1 MMNTHKTP
9 IVVDR
14 DYRFPYSRGI
24 MTQSLLSV
32 GLGVTESYDAANE
45 ILRQLEARGAAEINK
60 KQLKKLA
67 SEVLSRGFGEQ
78 YAKRYADRRSATP
91 QILVMQKNTGLP
103 FSKGLLSQSLQA
115 SGMDPSASH
124 ELAQEIEGNLLR
136 SGRNR
141 ITRED
146 LRRITAEALRTKYDE
161 AFAERYLLW
170 RDLKAPPKPL
180 FILIGGGTGTGKS
193 TIATQLGYRLGITHV
208 LSTDTIRQMM
218 RTMFSSQLMPSL
230 HSSSYDAWKQFDT
243 PLPEDTD
250 PVLAAF
256 REQLLRVSVGIQ
268 AMLDRA
274 LEEHVSMIVD
284 GVHVVP
290 GFIKKGYFRAAYT
303 ALLIVTTEDEAA
315 HRNRFRTRSEEARD
329 RRAQKYVDNFQ
340 SIRKIQDFIVGC
352 ARQQNVP
359 IFDNVHL
366 DNTVLSIIHF
376 LTDFIKAANA
386 PERSREHA

>member
-1 MMNTHKTP
+1 MDIYKTP

-45 ILRQLEARGAAEINK
+45 ILRQLEARGAEEINK
-60 KQLKKLA
+60 KHLKKLA

-78 YAKRYADRRSATP
+78 YAKRYAERRSATP
-91 QILVMQKNTGLP
+91 QILVMEKDTGLP

-141 ITRED
+141 ITREE
-146 LRRITAEALRTKYDE
+146 LRGITIEALRTEYDE

-170 RDLKAPPKPL
+170 RELKAPPKPL

-218 RTMFSSQLMPSL
+218 RTMFSSHLMPSL
-230 HSSSYDAWKQFDT
+230 HSSSYDAWKRFHT
-243 PLPEDTD
+243 PLPEGTD

-256 REQLLRVSVGIQ
+256 REQSLRVSVGIQ

-290 GFIKKGYFRAAYT
+290 GFIRKGYFRAAYT

-315 HRNRFRTRSEEARD
+315 HRNRFYARSEQARD
-329 RRAQKYVDNFQ
+329 RRAQKYVDNFE
-340 SIRKIQDFIVGC
+340 SIRKIQDFIVGR

-376 LTDFIKAANA
+376 LTDFIKAAKT
-386 PERSREHA
+386 PERNREHA